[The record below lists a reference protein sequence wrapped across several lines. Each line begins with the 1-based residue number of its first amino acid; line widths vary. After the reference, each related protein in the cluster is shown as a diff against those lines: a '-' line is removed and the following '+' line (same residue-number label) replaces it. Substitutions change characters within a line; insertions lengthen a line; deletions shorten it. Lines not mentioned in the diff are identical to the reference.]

1 MVHGRCLRLKKNE
14 QFQRDRKSK
23 EQYIDVTA
31 KAIKKAIKSVAQGKS
46 CCKTS
51 QICLHFIAVYPQYI

>member
-1 MVHGRCLRLKKNE
+1 MFKIKEEVT
-14 QFQRDRKSK
+14 FQRDRKCK

-51 QICLHFIAVYPQYI
+51 QICLQFYSCLYNIYRV

>member
-1 MVHGRCLRLKKNE
+1 MFKIKEEVT
-14 QFQRDRKSK
+14 FQRDRKCK

-51 QICLHFIAVYPQYI
+51 QICLQFYSCL